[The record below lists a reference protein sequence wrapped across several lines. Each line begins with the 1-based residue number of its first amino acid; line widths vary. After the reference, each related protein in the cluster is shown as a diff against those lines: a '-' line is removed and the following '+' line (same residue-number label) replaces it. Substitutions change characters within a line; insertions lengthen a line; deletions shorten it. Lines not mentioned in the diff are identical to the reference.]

1 MASLNKV
8 LIIGHLG
15 RDPETRYL
23 PSGEAVCNISVATSE
38 RYKDKQTGELR
49 EATEW
54 HKVGLWG
61 KAAEVVG
68 QYAKKGT
75 LIYIE
80 GSIKTRKYADKQ
92 GVEKTATEIR
102 ADRFQFLGGKGDA
115 GGSHGEPAAPAPQRQ
130 PEPAQRQ
137 SAPAS
142 SASGFDDMD
151 DDIPF

>member
-15 RDPETRYL
+15 RDPETRYM

-38 RYKDKQTGELR
+38 KYKDKQSGELR
-49 EATEW
+49 ESTEW
-54 HKVGLWG
+54 HRIGLWG
-61 KAAEVVG
+61 KAAEVVA

-80 GSIKTRKYADKQ
+80 GSIKTRKYTDKQ
-92 GVEKTATEIR
+92 GVEKYATEIR
-102 ADRFQFLGGKGDA
+102 ADRFQFLGGKSES
-115 GGSHGEPAAPAPQRQ
+115 GGSSGEPARQ
-130 PEPAQRQ
+130 AQPAQQ
-137 SAPAS
+137 QAPAS
-142 SASGFDDMD
+142 TGSGFDDMD